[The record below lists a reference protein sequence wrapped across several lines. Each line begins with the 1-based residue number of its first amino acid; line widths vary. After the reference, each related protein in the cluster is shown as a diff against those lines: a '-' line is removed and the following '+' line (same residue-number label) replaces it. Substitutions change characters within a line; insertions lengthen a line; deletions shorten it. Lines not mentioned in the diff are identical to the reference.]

1 MIPKEILKKVKRI
14 EITTRGLV
22 NEVFSGEYHSVFKGR
37 GMEFSEVREY
47 QMGDDIR
54 NIDWNVTARTGH
66 PYVKIFD
73 EERELTV
80 MLLVDVSSSGNF
92 GTTSQ
97 MKGEVAAELCAV
109 LAFSA
114 IKNNDK
120 VGLIIFSD
128 KIEKFIPPRKG
139 KQHVLRVI
147 REILFFK
154 PDAYNTNLN
163 VSLEYLSRVIKRRSI
178 VFLVSDFLTENYEK
192 SLQVANK
199 KHDIIAINIIDPR
212 EVELPDVGFVELED
226 AETGETVL
234 VDTSNQMIRGSFYSQ
249 SKEERD
255 RREKFF
261 KSIGVDNI
269 NINTDQSYVEPI
281 TRFFRMRA
289 RRLMY

>member
-14 EITTRGLV
+14 EIATRGLV

-47 QMGDDIR
+47 QIGDDIR
-54 NIDWNVTARTGH
+54 NIDWNVSARMGH
-66 PYVKIFD
+66 PYVKVFD

-92 GTTSQ
+92 GTTQQ
-97 MKGEVAAELCAV
+97 MKGEIAAELCSV

-120 VGLIIFSD
+120 VGLMIFSD

-139 KQHVLRVI
+139 KKHVLRVI
-147 REILFFK
+147 REILYFK
-154 PDAYNTNLN
+154 PDDAQTDLN
-163 VSLEYLSRVIKRRSI
+163 VALEYLSKVIKRRSI
-178 VFLVSDFLTENYEK
+178 VFLISDFLTAEYEK

-199 KHDIIAINIIDPR
+199 KHDIIAIDIIDPR
-212 EVELPDVGFVELED
+212 EIELPNMGFLELED

-234 VDTSNQMIRGSFYSQ
+234 VDTSNAGIRSGFFSQ
-249 SKEERD
+249 TQQDREE
-255 RREKFF
+255 REKFF

-269 NINTDQSYVEPI
+269 NILTDRPYVDPI
-281 TRFFRMRA
+281 VKFFRMRA
-289 RRLMY
+289 RRLAL